1 VSETTENKNK
11 PEETIE
17 QDDKT
22 KKEEPAAQA
31 NEEITSSNEEAPQ
44 DKEEAGNEGDASSLV
59 EEPSVEEYKA
69 KIAELEAK
77 LEEEENRYLRLRAD
91 FENMRRR
98 SQLDLQAAE
107 KYRAQKLLTDLLPV
121 IDNFER
127 ALDVKV
133 ESEDAKN
140 LYKGIEMV
148 YNLLIEAA
156 KKEGLEVIPA
166 VDQPFDPNVHQAIM
180 QESDPEKE
188 SGIVLKE
195 FQKGYKLKDRVL
207 RPSMVSVN
215 E

>member
-1 VSETTENKNK
+1 MSETTENKNK
-11 PEETIE
+11 QEETIE
-17 QDDKT
+17 QDDT
-22 KKEEPAAQA
+22 VKEEAAAQA
-31 NEEITSSNEEAPQ
+31 NGEVASSNEEASQ
-44 DKEEAGNEGDASSLV
+44 NKEAGNEEDASSLV
-59 EEPSVEEYKA
+59 EGPLVEEYKA

-107 KYRAQKLLTDLLPV
+107 KYRAQSLLMDLLPV

-148 YNLLIEAA
+148 YNMLIEAA
-156 KKEGLEVIPA
+156 KKEGLEVIPS